1 MPQLEE
7 HAANKAGAVS
17 LIRFVDSDVEMPD
30 EAQAEAPGTATAGG
44 SAAATQTLAGPPA

>member
-7 HAANKAGAVS
+7 HTANKAGAVS

-30 EAQAEAPGTATAGG
+30 EGQAEAPGTATASG
-44 SAAATQTLAGPPA
+44 SVTQTLAGPPA